1 MWAEQLQMN
10 GNWHYGRISS
20 TLHLYLLLSM
30 AHLCSSGLCCFSLI
44 IHRICWFMFQNVPN
58 ILSITSGPLA
68 GVGRHGQGR
77 RINIS
82 LEHSDI
88 EMSPNLYHLC
98 VSTICMCA
106 VIQLEYQYCTCTLN
120 AQTIQDYIKTI
131 LHRYRL

>member
-1 MWAEQLQMN
+1 
-10 GNWHYGRISS
+10 
-20 TLHLYLLLSM
+20 
-30 AHLCSSGLCCFSLI
+30 
-44 IHRICWFMFQNVPN
+44 MFQNVPN

-106 VIQLEYQYCTCTLN
+106 VTQLEYQYCTEYTNNTRLYQN
-120 AQTIQDYIKTI
+120 YFKQVFFYESEMLVYQN
-131 LHRYRL
+131 LHWQEIFRIFANQIVCLDIDGFTDNCSPIYQNQCQY